1 MTKKSKSAGAWRNIL
16 TFAPA
21 SLHFSRHSLTIL
33 SFSYKIVQNNKNTMS
48 IPVYKVQNAQVFCF
62 SVSQMTIRAAVQWYI
77 EPENPVLYG

>member
-1 MTKKSKSAGAWRNIL
+1 MTKKSKFTGAWRNIL

-33 SFSYKIVQNNKNTMS
+33 SFSCKIVQNNKNNVS
-48 IPVYKVQNAQVFCF
+48 HPVYQVQNAQVFCL
-62 SVSQMTIRAAVQWYI
+62 SVSHMTIRAAVQWYI